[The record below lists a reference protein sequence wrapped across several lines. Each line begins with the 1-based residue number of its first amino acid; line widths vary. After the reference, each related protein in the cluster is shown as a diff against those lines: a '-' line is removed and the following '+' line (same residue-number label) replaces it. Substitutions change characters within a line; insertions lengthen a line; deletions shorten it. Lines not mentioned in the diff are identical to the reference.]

1 MHSHECLLVAVVTT
15 VRQCLSTF
23 FAAAEPYISVKIT
36 HGTPW
41 HAMICEFNSIGKV
54 EFSGCLGTDV
64 PSRVER
70 QKTCVSLEQNPQ
82 TLTIKQQAKDL
93 EYGNVVWQPF
103 LKQDIELIEGVQY
116 QATRMVLGLAKLT
129 YEERLKKMDL
139 PSLAYRRVRGDAIEL
154 HKYLHGI
161 YSVDSSDL
169 LPLHESSSL
178 STRGH
183 TLKLAKRS
191 SRTRSVMTK
200 LL

>member
-1 MHSHECLLVAVVTT
+1 
-15 VRQCLSTF
+15 
-23 FAAAEPYISVKIT
+23 
-36 HGTPW
+36 
-41 HAMICEFNSIGKV
+41 
-54 EFSGCLGTDV
+54 
-64 PSRVER
+64 
-70 QKTCVSLEQNPQ
+70 
-82 TLTIKQQAKDL
+82 
-93 EYGNVVWQPF
+93 
-103 LKQDIELIEGVQY
+103 
-116 QATRMVLGLAKLT
+116 MVLGLAKLT